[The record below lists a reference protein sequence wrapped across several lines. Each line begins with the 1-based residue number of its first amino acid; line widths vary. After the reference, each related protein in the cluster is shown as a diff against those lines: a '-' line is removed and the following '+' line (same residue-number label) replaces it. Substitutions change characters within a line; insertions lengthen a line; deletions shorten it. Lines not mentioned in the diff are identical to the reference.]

1 MEYYSGIK
9 GMKYWS
15 MSQHGWISKHYAKRA
30 KQKVTCLIPFIWCI
44 QNRQIH
50 KHTIHLWLPRA
61 GRKGNGERLL
71 IGMRISIHVSLIYL
85 SIYRGKEISG
95 SYGNFMFNFLRNCQ
109 TVFQS
114 SCTILQSHQQS
125 MRVPTS
131 LYPCQHFYYFF
142 LIIAI
147 PLGVQWHLIMFF

>member
-15 MSQHGWISKHYAKRA
+15 MPQHGWISKHYAKRA

-85 SIYRGKEISG
+85 SIYPSIHLYTEEEK
-95 SYGNFMFNFLRNCQ
+95 FLGHMVILCLTFWG
-109 TVFQS
+109 TVRLFS
-114 SCTILQSHQQS
+114 KAVAPFYS
-125 MRVPTS
+125 PTS
-131 LYPCQHFYYFF
+131 KVWGFQLLYILANTFIIFF
-142 LIIAI
+142 L
-147 PLGVQWHLIMFF
+147 L